1 MRLVRASAAASRIA
15 LASVSAA
22 VLVSACHVPFTGGA
36 GPAASG
42 GGSITVAV
50 IPGIDNAP
58 LRVAVQDGLF
68 QQHGLNVT
76 VKGYSTVSSEIQAL
90 KSGQADV
97 AVGDYTDFFAAQASG
112 GAKLRLI
119 ADGYDAVAST
129 TAVLTLPGSGITTP
143 QSLSP
148 PNGQPVR
155 VATPPEDVPASTY
168 PQNVPWNLP
177 MMATQQVLQSDGV
190 SPSSVDWRAM
200 PMQDMIAALRSGRV
214 KAILVT
220 EPYIFRAEA
229 QLGAVEVLDSDSGV
243 TASLPLSGYFSSKSF
258 TDSQPSTVR
267 AFQAALSQAQGSA
280 GMRGPVQNVL
290 PSLTQLTTHM
300 TPQDAAMITLG
311 TYPTAVSVGQVQRVV
326 TLMSDSGMISNPIDV
341 SSLLFR

>member
-22 VLVSACHVPFTGGA
+22 VVVTACQFPGTGGA

-50 IPGIDNAP
+50 VPGIDNAP

-76 VKGYSTVSSEIQAL
+76 VKGYTTIGSEIQAL
-90 KSGQADV
+90 KSGQADI

-112 GAKLRLI
+112 AKLRLI
-119 ADGYDAVAST
+119 ADGYDAVANS
-129 TAVLTLPGSGITTP
+129 TAVLTLPNSGITTP
-143 QSLSP
+143 QKLV
-148 PNGQPVR
+148 GR
-155 VATPPEDVPASTY
+155 WVATPPQDTSY
-168 PQNVPWNLP
+168 PKNIPYNLP

-190 SPSSVDWRAM
+190 SPTSVLWKQM
-200 PMQDMIAALRSGRV
+200 PMQSMITALRKGSVG
-214 KAILVT
+214 AILVT
-220 EPYIFRAEA
+220 EPYVFRAEA
-229 QLGAVEVLDSDSGV
+229 ELGAVEVLDSCSGV

-267 AFQAALSQAQGSA
+267 SFQAALSQAQADS
-280 GMRGPVQNVL
+280 GMRGPVQAALRQL
-290 PSLTQLTTHM
+290 PGVSA
-300 TPQDAAMITLG
+300 QDAAMVTLG
-311 TYPTAVSVGQVQRVV
+311 TYPAALSVGQVQRVA
-326 TLMSDSGMISNPIDV
+326 TLMSDSGMISSPIEV
-341 SSLLFR
+341 SSLVFR

>member
-50 IPGIDNAP
+50 VPGIDNAP

-76 VKGYSTVSSEIQAL
+76 VKGFSSVSSEIQAL
-90 KSGQADV
+90 KTGQANV

-119 ADGYDAVAST
+119 ADGYDAVANS
-129 TAVLTLPGSGITTP
+129 TAVLTLPNSGITTP
-143 QSLSP
+143 QKLV
-148 PNGQPVR
+148 GR
-155 VATPPEDVPASTY
+155 WVATPPPDTSY
-168 PQNVPWNLP
+168 PKDIPYNLP

-190 SPSSVDWRAM
+190 SPTSVFWRQM
-200 PMQDMIAALRSGRV
+200 PMQDMIRALHDGSVG
-214 KAILVT
+214 AILVT
-220 EPYIFRAEA
+220 EPYVFRAEA
-229 QLGAVEVLDSDSGV
+229 QLGAVEVLDSCSGV

-267 AFQAALSQAQGSA
+267 AFQAALSQAQADS
-280 GMRGPVQNVL
+280 GMRGPVQAALRQL
-290 PSLTQLTTHM
+290 PGVSA
-300 TPQDAAMITLG
+300 QDATMVTLG
-311 TYPTAVSVGQVQRVV
+311 TYPAAVSVGQVQRVV

-341 SSLLFR
+341 RSLLFR

>member
-50 IPGIDNAP
+50 VPGIDNAP

-76 VKGYSTVSSEIQAL
+76 VKGYSTISSEIQAL
-90 KSGQADV
+90 KSGQADI

-112 GAKLRLI
+112 GAKLRLV
-119 ADGYDAVAST
+119 ADGYDAVANS
-129 TAVLTLPGSGITTP
+129 TAVLTLPNSDITTP
-143 QSLSP
+143 QKLV
-148 PNGQPVR
+148 GR
-155 VATPPEDVPASTY
+155 WVATPPQDTSYLKNIPY
-168 PQNVPWNLP
+168 NLP

-190 SPSSVDWRAM
+190 SPTSVLWRQM
-200 PMQDMIAALRSGRV
+200 PMQSMITALRNGSVG
-214 KAILVT
+214 AILVT
-220 EPYIFRAEA
+220 EPYVFRAEA
-229 QLGAVEVLDSDSGV
+229 QLGAVEVLDSCSGV

-267 AFQAALSQAQGSA
+267 AFQAALSQAQADS
-280 GMRGPVQNVL
+280 GMRGPVQAALRQL
-290 PSLTQLTTHM
+290 PGVSA
-300 TPQDAAMITLG
+300 QDAAMVTLG
-311 TYPTAVSVGQVQRVV
+311 TYPAALSVGQVQRVA
-326 TLMSDSGMISNPIDV
+326 TLMSDSGMISSPIDV
-341 SSLLFR
+341 SSLVFR

>member
-15 LASVSAA
+15 LVSVSAA
-22 VLVSACHVPFTGGA
+22 VLVSACHVPGTGGA

-50 IPGIDNAP
+50 VPGIDNAP

-76 VKGYSTVSSEIQAL
+76 VKGYSTISSEIQAL
-90 KSGQADV
+90 KSGQADI
-97 AVGDYTDFFAAQASG
+97 AVGDYTDFFAEQASG

-119 ADGYDAVAST
+119 ADGYDAVANT
-129 TAVLTLPGSGITTP
+129 TAVLTLPNSGITTP
-143 QSLSP
+143 QDLV
-148 PNGQPVR
+148 NVKNVQ
-155 VATPPEDVPASTY
+155 VATPPADVPANVTY
-168 PQNVPWNLP
+168 PQNVPYNLP
-177 MMATQQVLQSDGV
+177 LMTTQQVMEGDGV
-190 SPSSVDWRAM
+190 SPNTVTWRQM
-200 PMQDMIAALRSGRV
+200 PMQDMISALRDGQV

-220 EPYIFRAEA
+220 EPYIFQAEA

-243 TASLPLSGYFSSKSF
+243 TAGLPLSGYFSLKSF

-267 AFQAALSQAQGSA
+267 AFQAALSQAQGNA

-290 PSLTQLTTHM
+290 PSLVKGM
-300 TPQDAAMITLG
+300 TAQEAAMVTLG
-311 TYPTAVSVGQVQRVV
+311 TYPTAVSIGQVQRVA
-326 TLMSDSGMISNPIDV
+326 TLMSDSGMISSPIDV
-341 SSLLFR
+341 STLLFR